1 MSTANINIE
10 AIYPLSHMQ
19 QGMLFHTLLAP
30 QSEVYFDQASW
41 TIQADVNVEAFR
53 RAWRQVVERHPI
65 LRTAFLWERREKP
78 LQIVRRRVEL
88 PWEVHDWRDL
98 DPEEQQHRIEA
109 YVVADRT
116 RGFEL
121 GEPPLMRFALLR
133 LADDVWHFVWSFHH
147 ILLDGWGS
155 SLLLYEVSSFY
166 DAYSNGKHLEL
177 SQPRPYR
184 DYIGWLQRQ
193 DLNAAEAYW
202 RRRLQGFTSPTSF
215 GIPEILYQDGKN
227 NFGEMTR
234 RIDEQTSRGLEALAR
249 YQQVTL
255 NTLIQGAWA
264 LLMWRYSGEADVL
277 FGVTVSGRPADLE
290 GVEQMVG
297 LFINTLPVRVQIDGD
312 AQVGPW
318 LKQLQVEQTEM
329 RQYEYSPLVE
339 VQGWS
344 EVERGTP
351 LFESL
356 LVFESLPNTISTATV
371 DSNASV
377 AFPSVERFQ
386 TTNYP
391 LTVRVSVDHKWSIGI
406 VYDTHRFQGAAID
419 RMAHHLGNILEQMA
433 RDPRQQLSQI
443 SLMTEAEQQQ
453 LLVDYNQTAVELPS
467 HDCVHHLFEAQAAE
481 TPEATA
487 LIFEG
492 QTLSYGELNRKA
504 NQLARH
510 LRSAGVGPEVLVGI
524 MMQRSLDMIVG
535 MLAVLKA
542 GGAYLPLDPEYPR
555 ERLAFMLDDSAAHV
569 LLTQQQL
576 LQSIPKPRLETICID
591 ADWSI
596 IAQHSED
603 DLEHISDAED
613 LAYIIYTSGTTGTPK
628 GVMINHGSLTN
639 SLLASQIHFGISA
652 DDVFPCTASFSFDIS
667 IFELL
672 TPLLAGG
679 SVRLL
684 RKQDVLDQERF
695 AKLLEDATFVHLLP
709 FVMSH
714 FLDFVKEKGIEDRYR
729 IRKLFVGGDVV
740 TADVMK
746 KMKEVFP
753 FAQRYIGYGPT
764 EGTIMC
770 TNYKAPYDET
780 VAGDIIGK
788 PLANMTV
795 RLYDGHGQLVPI
807 GVAGEIYLGGQSVA
821 RGYLGRSELTAEKF
835 VTIDG
840 ERFYRTGDLARYLED
855 GNLEF
860 IGRVD
865 QQVKIRGY
873 RVETEEIESV
883 LNEHQGVKQ
892 SVVIARED
900 RPGEKQLVAYVVPAD
915 GRVASVA
922 QTNGHSLHAAVDEDE
937 IQLWPSIGEFFVFD
951 ELIYYGLTNDEARN
965 DSYKVAIERAVKDKI
980 VVDIGTGRDAIQAR
994 FCAESGAKRVYAI
1007 DIVEESYR
1015 AARERVRELGL
1026 EEQIVV
1032 LHGDAT
1038 KIELPEKA
1046 DVSVS
1051 EIVESIGGAQGA
1063 AHIINNSRGLLKD
1076 DAVIIPERSV
1086 TKIAAVS
1093 LPDELLQ
1100 NPSFTSTAAHY
1111 VEQIFAQTGYKFDLR
1126 LCIKNFPPSH
1136 ILSTDGVFEDL
1147 DFCQHAEQNFC
1158 RHEELVITQDGTI
1171 NGFLLWLNLYTAADE
1186 VIDIMKGRSS
1196 WFPVYFPVF
1205 HPGIE
1210 VTSGDVINVECRGAV
1225 CENGLNPDYFLAG
1238 TVIRQNGETINFKHD
1253 SFHHRPDYRNTPYY
1267 DQLFACDTIPVRKDG
1282 TPLDASQL
1290 RAHLQKTLPDYMVP
1304 ASIVVLENLPLTPNG
1319 KVDRKA
1325 LPAPEPDGAAGTDYV
1340 GPQTLI
1346 QEILAATWIAVLKVQ
1361 RVGINDNFFELG
1373 GHSLLATQ
1381 VISRIRESFQLEI
1394 PLRAIFEA
1402 PTIATLS
1409 ARIEAELKSGH
1420 GTSAPPIEVVSRDE
1434 PLPLS
1439 FAQQRLWFLDQL
1451 EPLSVAYNMPAVL
1464 RLVGPMQVDV
1474 FEKSLQEIIRRHESL
1489 RTRFVLKDGQ
1499 GRQEICEP
1507 FPFVVPV
1514 VDLTSFPA
1522 DEREREVERL
1532 ALLEAR
1538 EPFDLSQVPQL
1549 RVKVLRL
1556 DEQEHVVF
1564 FTMHHI
1570 IGDGW
1575 SFTVLTRELGVLY
1588 DAFSR
1593 GEASPLP
1600 ELTIQYADFATWQ
1613 RGWLQGEALEQ
1624 QLNYWRKQLADVPDQ
1639 LELPTDRPRPPVQ
1652 SFRGATESI
1661 TLSRESTEK
1670 LRALSYKQGSTVY
1683 MCLLAIFQTLLYRYS
1698 GQTDIVTGSPIANR
1712 NRSEIEGLI
1721 GFFVNALVLRTK
1733 VDGDAT
1739 IRQMIAR
1746 VREVCLGAYA
1756 HQDLPFEQLVEELQP
1771 ERDLG
1776 RQPLFQVMFILQNL
1790 PQDISVST
1798 GLTIKPVEV
1807 ESTTAKFD
1815 LSFFWAEADSLMGTI
1830 EYNTDLFDRATI
1842 VRMLG
1847 HFETLLEAAIENPDQ
1862 KLSEL
1867 PFLTEGERR
1876 QLLASSNVGP
1886 ETYEAGV
1893 CLSDL
1898 FEKTAAR
1905 RPDAAALTFED
1916 QNVTYAELNKRANQ
1930 LAHRLVR
1937 LGIGPDSL
1945 CGVLME
1951 RSVEMIVSV
1960 LAILKAGGAYVP
1972 MDPSYPR
1979 ERLAFMLD
1987 DAQPSILL
1995 TQERLVDQLPECSVT
2010 TLRVDADWAD
2020 IAREREDNP
2029 VQISSPEN
2037 LAYVIYT
2044 SGSTGKPKG
2053 VLIQHD
2059 NVIRLFRAT
2068 DSWFHFDEKDVWT
2081 FFHSYAFDFSVWEI
2095 WGALLHGGR
2104 LVIVPHWVSRSP
2116 DAFRELLCTEQVTVL
2131 NQTPSAFRQLIRA
2144 DEAAPATDE
2153 LNLRFIIF
2161 GGEALELESLR
2172 PWFER
2177 HGDSKPQLVNMYGIT
2192 ETTVHV
2198 TYRPLSQSDLDQAG
2212 RSVIG
2217 YPIPD
2222 LETYLLDSNLDL
2234 VPAGVPGEMYVGG
2247 GGLAR
2252 SYLNRPDVTADRFI
2266 PHPFSNVPGERLY
2279 RTGDSARWNNRG
2291 ELEYLG
2297 RIDQQVKV
2305 RGFRIE
2311 LGEIEAVLRQHPALR
2326 DALVVAREDEPGDKR
2341 LVSYVVPTSRLEDQS
2356 EEDPGSQWSADQVS
2370 EWQLIFD
2377 ETYAQP
2383 SSQPDETFNIIGW
2396 NSSYTNQPIPAEEMQ
2411 VWVDQTVDRILAL
2424 RPQSVLEIGC
2434 GTGLLLF
2441 RIAPHCEQYFGS
2453 DFSAATLRKVRQ
2465 VLDQSEDD
2473 FSHVTLVRKDATD
2486 FDESQTEK
2494 FDTIIINSVAQ
2505 YFPSID
2511 YFVRVLENAVK
2522 SVRPGG
2528 HIFIGD
2534 IRSLPLLETFHA
2546 SVQLSQALDSVSK
2559 SELRERVKRYLSQEE
2574 ELVIDPAFFNALRQ
2588 YLPSIG
2594 RVEIQLKRGPH
2605 HNELTKFRYDV
2616 VLHIGDES
2624 ESGSDI
2630 EWLDWDEQGL
2640 TLPAIRQTL
2649 AANGIEGLGLRG
2661 VPNARVVADVKLM
2674 DLIADPNGPD
2684 TVSEIRETLRT
2695 VASAG
2700 EEPDDFRALG
2710 AELQFVVDVS
2720 WAAEKADGSF
2730 DVVFRRPESAP
2741 KIKNESTISASVMPV
2756 TWETYASD
2764 PLQVKWTRN
2773 LVSRLRAF
2781 ASNKLPEYMVPSSF
2795 VIMDAFPLTA
2805 NGKVDLKALPG
2816 PDGARPETNDA
2827 YVAPRTPAEE
2837 VLAKIWAEVLRLQRV
2852 GVNDNFF
2859 ELGGD
2864 SILSIQTIA
2873 RAREAGLHL
2882 TPKDL
2887 FQHQTIARLALA
2899 AKSTATFQAE
2909 QGLVT
2914 GAAPLTPIQH
2924 WFFEQQLSE
2933 PHYFNQSLL
2942 LELRQAV
2949 DPMLLAEAMRHLVLH
2964 HDALR
2969 LRFEPSESGW
2979 QQSHADAEEQISFT
2993 TFDLRDVPEGEQS
3006 AAIEA
3011 EASQT
3016 QTSLNLTA
3024 GPVLRVVY
3032 FDLGERKPARL
3043 LLVCHHLVVDGVSW
3057 RILLQDLQQAYR
3069 SLAAGET
3076 VQLPAKTSSFKQWSH
3091 ALAEYAGSDELAQ
3104 QIDYWQNAER
3114 RQVKNLPRDYEDGE
3128 NLVNSTQTVAVSLG
3142 RRETEALIQEVPA
3155 VYHTQ
3160 INEVLLSALGLA
3172 LKGWNGHSL
3181 VLVDLEGHGRE
3192 QISER
3197 VDVSRTVGW
3206 FTTIYPV
3213 LLEVQGS
3220 KAQPGEVLKQ
3230 VKEQVRRIPAQGI
3243 GYGILRY
3250 LSETGKQLQAQPPAE
3265 VVFNYLGQTDGV
3277 LGDTGVF
3284 GIARESSGSQC
3295 SQMGMRQHLLDINSL
3310 IVGGQLQLSWSFS
3323 RNVHK
3328 RETIE
3333 QLAHDFIGCLEAIIT
3348 HCQSEEAGGYTP
3360 SDFPLAQLTQ
3370 TELDQV
3376 LGERRQNID
3385 DVYPLSPM
3393 QQGMLF
3399 HSLYAPD
3406 SQLYFNQL
3414 SSPISGEVN
3423 PENFRRA
3430 WQQVVDRHSILRTAF
3445 VWSGLKQPLQIV
3457 PQRVELPWEQLDLRS
3472 LAKEEKAGKLQ
3483 EFLRSDR
3490 TRGFDLTTP
3499 PLMRVALIQ
3508 LGDAEWQVV
3517 WSHHHLLMDGWCM
3530 PIILK
3535 EVASIY
3541 DSLQRGENVPQV
3553 TTRPFRDYIAWLQKQ
3568 DVTKTEEFWR
3578 RMLKGFDSPTSLGVY
3593 KLSDEKPSTDAG
3605 EQTIKLSAE
3614 ATTRLES
3621 LSRQYQ
3627 LTLNTFL
3634 QGAWGLLLSRYSG
3647 EPDVVFGA
3655 TVSGRPADLDG
3666 VENMLGL
3673 FINTLP
3679 VRVKVDPDQMTLNW
3693 LKDLQEQQV
3702 EARQYEHTPLMAIQS
3717 WSDVPRGSLF
3727 ESILAFENY
3736 PVNGPMASRP
3746 RSTNFQMPDVKLFQ
3760 RTNYPLSLLAWPA
3773 GPNLA
3778 VQLGYDSRFD
3788 AATVDRMLHHLE
3800 VLLENILTR
3809 PDQRL
3814 REVSMLTAGERVRL
3828 LTECS
3833 SPKSIS
3839 VDASC
3844 FHQLFETQAA
3854 KSPHRLA
3861 LTCGDQQLTYAQLNQ
3876 QANRLAHYLRSLGVG
3891 PEVRVAFCF
3900 ERTMDAAVSII
3911 AILKAGGTFVP
3922 LDPDHPR
3929 DRLAFILADSGVS
3942 ILLTDSRLTDRLPEH
3957 SERTIYL
3964 DSEAEAVASH
3974 SADNPDNVSQSSD
3987 VAYLIYTSGT
3997 TGKPKAVMIE
4007 QGSFSNTLLATQSEF
4022 NLVATD
4028 VVPCVAS
4035 FSFDISLFE
4044 LMSPL
4049 VAGGRSIIV
4058 SRQELLDLKQFT
4070 EILRDVTFLHLAS
4083 GIMRQLVNYLKNQA
4097 RSFDASQIR
4106 HVFAGGDVVPVN
4118 LVQEMGQV
4126 FPNAQV
4132 VVGYGP
4138 TEGTIIATAYHVS
4151 RDQLP
4156 KRPPLGKPLANM
4168 SVRLYDKQGQLVPAG
4183 VVGEIYLG
4191 GHGVARGYLNRAE
4204 LTAEKFVVID
4214 GERFYRTGDLARYLD
4229 DGNLEFIGRADH
4241 QVKIRGYRVETEEVE
4256 AVLSQ
4261 HEGIRECV
4269 VSAVANG
4276 AGDKQLVA
4284 YVVPSHGR
4292 TTVPGNGHSA
4302 DAAAD
4307 PGRLKLHLQKYL
4319 PDYMVPATFVVLDS
4333 LPLTANGKV
4342 DRRALPAPNGARNSA
4357 RSFVAPRNATE
4368 IKLKKIWEEM
4378 LNVRPIGITDNFFD
4392 LGGNSLLTLSLIGQI
4407 QNEFEVEL
4415 PLAAVMTD
4423 GTIKGLAELIQ
4434 ENRKE
4439 EEWSPLVPI
4448 KPTGSKLPFYCV
4460 HAGGGNVIG
4469 FYELAQQ
4476 FGEDQPF
4483 YGLQAAGLV
4492 EGQEALDRME
4502 DMAALYVDAIRK
4514 LQPEGPYLIG
4524 GYSSGGIIAFEMA
4537 QQLRRQGHEVGLL
4550 AMLDSFRMTSERDQA
4565 DKDDAKLISLFVRT
4579 LGRILPVE
4587 ELRRVESG
4595 KQVEYALE
4603 RGREARLIR
4612 TFVEERKL
4620 VSTYHVLKGLKQ
4632 ATQDY
4637 KPQVYPGTIT
4647 LFRPV
4652 ETTTEVQR
4660 NIRRMSKIANVT
4672 AGVLASLIV
4681 ALSSLIFFGV
4691 VSWGVLAG
4699 LLSVVAVTCLVLR
4712 MLTRKDVLNMP
4723 REELSAVARW
4733 RPLRAIAGG
4742 IYYLHA
4748 LRQDQKGNFDLGTD
4762 LTLGWRGVS
4771 SQPVEVVEVPG
4782 NHMSIVLKPD
4792 VRELA
4797 AGLTNSFSKLNER

>member
-1 MSTANINIE
+1 M
-10 AIYPLSHMQ
+10 
-19 QGMLFHTLLAP
+19 
-30 QSEVYFDQASW
+30 
-41 TIQADVNVEAFR
+41 
-53 RAWRQVVERHPI
+53 
-65 LRTAFLWERREKP
+65 
-78 LQIVRRRVEL
+78 
-88 PWEVHDWRDL
+88 
-98 DPEEQQHRIEA
+98 DPEEQQERLDDYI
-109 YVVADRT
+109 VSDRA

-121 GEPPLMRFALLR
+121 SEPPLMRFALVR
-133 LADDVWHFVWSFHH
+133 LADDRWHFVWSFHH

-155 SLLLYEVSSFY
+155 ALLLGEVSTFY

-202 RRRLQGFTSPTSF
+202 RRRLQGFTSPTPF
-215 GIPEILYQDGKN
+215 GIPENLHQNGKN
-227 NFGEMTR
+227 NFVETTCS
-234 RIDEQTSRGLEALAR
+234 IDEQTSRGLEALAR

-297 LFINTLPVRVQIDGD
+297 LFINTLPVRVQIDGHT
-312 AQVGPW
+312 QVGPW

-344 EVERGTP
+344 EVERGIP
-351 LFESL
+351 LFESI
-356 LVFESLPNTISTATV
+356 LVFESFPNLSSPATV
-371 DSNASV
+371 DADASV
-377 AFPSVERFQ
+377 TMPSVERFQ

-391 LTVRVSVDHKWSIGI
+391 ITARVRVDHKWSIGI
-406 VYDTHRFQGAAID
+406 VYDAHRFQGAAID

-453 LLVDYNQTAVELPS
+453 LLVDYNQTAVELPR
-467 HDCVHHLFEAQAAE
+467 HECVHHLFEAQAAE
-481 TPEATA
+481 TPAATA
-487 LIFEG
+487 LIFQG

-524 MMQRSLDMIVG
+524 MMQRSLDMVVA

-542 GGAYLPLDPEYPR
+542 GGAYLPLDPEYPAD
-555 ERLAFMLDDSAAHV
+555 RLAFMVKDSAAQV
-569 LLTQQQL
+569 LLTEKQL
-576 LQSIPKPRLETICID
+576 LQLLPEQQPETICID
-591 ADWSI
+591 SDWAV

-603 DLEHISDAED
+603 NLEHISDAED

-628 GVMINHGSLTN
+628 GVMIDHGNLTN
-639 SLLASQIHFGISA
+639 SLLASQIHFGINA
-652 DDVFPCTASFSFDIS
+652 GDVFPCVASFSFDIS
-667 IFELL
+667 IFELFS
-672 TPLLAGG
+672 PLLTGG
-679 SVRLL
+679 TTHLIC
-684 RKQDVLDQERF
+684 KQDVLDQEKF
-695 AKLLEDATFVHLLP
+695 AQLLEDATFVHLLP
-709 FVMSH
+709 AVMSH
-714 FLDFVKEKGIEDRYR
+714 FLDFVKEKGIEDHYR
-729 IRKLFVGGDVV
+729 VRKLFVGGDVV
-740 TADVMK
+740 TADLMK
-746 KMKEVFP
+746 KMKAVFP

-770 TNYKAPYDET
+770 TNYKLAHDET
-780 VAGDIIGK
+780 VPGDIIGK
-788 PLANMTV
+788 PLANMSV
-795 RLYDGHGQLVPI
+795 RLYDKHGQLAPI
-807 GVAGEIYLGGQSVA
+807 GLAGEIYLGGQSVA
-821 RGYLGRSELTAEKF
+821 RGYLGRPELTAEKF
-835 VTIDG
+835 VVIDG

-873 RVETEEIESV
+873 RVEAGEIEAK
-883 LNEHQGVKQ
+883 LNEHNGVKEC
-892 SVVIARED
+892 VVIARAD
-900 RPGEKQLVAYVVPAD
+900 RQGEKQLVAYVVPAN
-915 GRVASVA
+915 GRVAS
-922 QTNGHSLHAAVDEDE
+922 TNGQSAHEAADDE

-951 ELIYYGLTNDEARN
+951 ELIYYGLTNDEERN
-965 DSYKVAIERAVKDKI
+965 RSYKVAIERAVKDKI

-994 FCAESGAKRVYAI
+994 FCAEAGAKRVYAI

-1015 AARERVRELGL
+1015 AAKERVRELGL
-1026 EEQIVV
+1026 EDKIIV

-1051 EIVESIGGAQGA
+1051 EVVETIGGAQGA
-1063 AHIINNSRGLLKD
+1063 AHIINKSRGLLKD

-1126 LCIKNFPPSH
+1126 LCIKNFPSSH
-1136 ILSTDGVFEDL
+1136 IVSTSGVFEDL
-1147 DFCQHAEQNFC
+1147 DFQQNAEQNFC
-1158 RHEELVITQDGTI
+1158 RHEELVITQNGTV
-1171 NGFLLWLNLYTAADE
+1171 NGFLLWLNLFTAADE
-1186 VIDIMKGRSS
+1186 VIDIMQGKSS

-1210 VTSGDVINVECRGAV
+1210 VSSGDVIKLVCRGSV
-1225 CENGLNPDYFLAG
+1225 CENGLNPDYFIEGKL
-1238 TVIRQNGETINFKHD
+1238 IRQNGETIDFKHD
-1253 SFHHRPDYRNTPYY
+1253 SFHHRPAYRTSPYHA
-1267 DQLFACDTIPVRKDG
+1267 QLFASDTIPVREEHEHV
-1282 TPLDASQL
+1282 DANQL
-1290 RAHLQKTLPDYMVP
+1290 RAHLQKSLPDYMIP
-1304 ASIVVLENLPLTPNG
+1304 ASFVMLESFPLTSNG

-1325 LPAPEPDGAAGTDYV
+1325 LPEPESVVAVTTEFAE
-1340 GPQTLI
+1340 PQTLV
-1346 QEILAATWIAVLKVQ
+1346 QEMLVATWIAVLKVE

-1402 PTIATLS
+1402 QTIAELS
-1409 ARIEAELKSGH
+1409 EWIEAELKSEH
-1420 GTSAPPIEVVSRDE
+1420 GTSAPPITIVSRDE

-1451 EPLSVAYNMPAVL
+1451 EPTSVAYNMPAVL
-1464 RLVGPMQVDV
+1464 RLVGPLQVEV
-1474 FEKSLQEIIRRHESL
+1474 FEKSLRELIRRHESL

-1499 GRQEICEP
+1499 GRQEICDPYPLE
-1507 FPFVVPV
+1507 VAVT
-1514 VDLTSFPA
+1514 DLTPFPA
-1522 DEREREVERL
+1522 DERETEVARL
-1532 ALLEAR
+1532 ALEEAQT
-1538 EPFDLSQVPQL
+1538 PFDLSQVPQM

-1556 DEQEHVVF
+1556 DEHEHVVL

-1575 SFTVLTRELGVLY
+1575 SFTVLTRELGILY

-1600 ELTIQYADFATWQ
+1600 ELKIQYADFATWQ

-1624 QLNYWRKQLADVPDQ
+1624 QLNYWRKQLADIPDQ
-1639 LELPTDRPRPPVQ
+1639 LELPLDRPRPAVQ

-1661 TLSRESTEK
+1661 TLSRETTEK
-1670 LRALSYKQGSTVY
+1670 LRALSYRQGSTIY

-1739 IRQMIAR
+1739 VRQMIAR

-1756 HQDLPFEQLVEELQP
+1756 HQDVPFEQLVEELQP

-1790 PQDISVST
+1790 PQEISVST
-1798 GLTIKPVEV
+1798 GLAIKPVEV

-1815 LSFFWAEADSLMGTI
+1815 LSFFWAEAESLMGTI
-1830 EYNTDLFDRATI
+1830 EYNTDLFDRSTI

-1847 HFETLLEAAIENPDQ
+1847 HFERLLEAAVANPDQ

-1867 PFLTEGERR
+1867 PLLTEAERR
-1876 QLLASSNVGP
+1876 QLLIDSNCEP
-1886 ETYEAGV
+1886 EKHETNV
-1893 CLSDL
+1893 CLQDL
-1898 FEKTAAR
+1898 FEKAVDL
-1905 RPDAAALTFED
+1905 RPDAVALTFED
-1916 QNVTYAELNKRANQ
+1916 QNVTYAELNRRANQ
-1930 LAHRLVR
+1930 LAHRLMR

-1960 LAILKAGGAYVP
+1960 LGILKAGGAYVP
-1972 MDPSYPR
+1972 LDPTYPR
-1979 ERLAFMLD
+1979 ERLAFMLE
-1987 DAQPSILL
+1987 DAQLSILL
-1995 TQERLVDQLPECSVT
+1995 TQEKLAELLPGLTVT
-2010 TLRVDADWAD
+2010 TLRLDADWAD
-2020 IAREREDNP
+2020 IANEPEDNP
-2029 VQISSPEN
+2029 VQIGTPEN

-2053 VLIQHD
+2053 VLVQHD

-2068 DSWFHFDEKDVWT
+2068 DKWFNFDENDVWT

-2104 LVIVPHWVSRSP
+2104 LVVVPHWVSRSP
-2116 DAFRELLCTEQVTVL
+2116 DSFHELLRTEHVTVL

-2144 DEAAPATDE
+2144 DEAAPSTDE
-2153 LNLRFIIF
+2153 LSLRLIIF

-2172 PWFER
+2172 PWFDR

-2198 TYRPLSQSDLDQAG
+2198 TYRPLSQSDLDQTG
-2212 RSVIG
+2212 KSIIG
-2217 YPIPD
+2217 CPIPD
-2222 LETYLLDSNLDL
+2222 LETYLLDSNLEL

-2247 GGLAR
+2247 DGLAR
-2252 SYLNRPDVTADRFI
+2252 NYLNRPDVTADRFI

-2279 RTGDSARWNNRG
+2279 RTGDLARWMDGG

-2297 RIDQQVKV
+2297 RIDQQVKI

-2311 LGEIEAVLRQHPALR
+2311 LGEIESVLRQHPALR
-2326 DALVVAREDEPGDKR
+2326 DALIVAREDEPGDRR
-2341 LVSYVVPTSRLEDQS
+2341 LVSYVVPTSRKEDES
-2356 EEDPGSQWSADQVS
+2356 DEDFGNQWSTDQVS
-2370 EWQLIFD
+2370 EWQMIFD

-2383 SSQPDETFNIIGW
+2383 SSQADETFNIIGW
-2396 NSSYTNQPIPAEEMQ
+2396 NSSYTNQPIPAEEMA

-2424 RPQSVLEIGC
+2424 QPQSVLEIGC

-2441 RIAPHCEQYFGS
+2441 RIAPHCERYCAT
-2453 DFSAATLRKVRQ
+2453 DFSAASLRKVQQ
-2465 VLDQSEDD
+2465 VMDQSEDD
-2473 FSHVTLVRKDATD
+2473 FSHVTLARKDATN
-2486 FDESQTEK
+2486 FDGSETEK
-2494 FDTIIINSVAQ
+2494 FDTVIINSVVQ
-2505 YFPSID
+2505 YFPGID
-2511 YFVRVLENAVK
+2511 YFLQVLENAVK

-2528 HIFIGD
+2528 HIFVGD

-2546 SVQLSQALDSVSK
+2546 SVQLSQAVDSVSK
-2559 SELRERVKRYLSQEE
+2559 SELRERVKRTLSHEE
-2574 ELVIDPAFFNALRQ
+2574 ELVIDPAFFHALKQ
-2588 YLPSIG
+2588 YLPNIG

-2616 VLHIGDES
+2616 VLHIGNDT
-2624 ESGSDI
+2624 ESGS
-2630 EWLDWDEQGL
+2630 EMGWLDWEEQGL
-2640 TLPAIRQTL
+2640 TPAAIRQTL
-2649 AANGIEGLGLRG
+2649 GANGIAGLGVRG
-2661 VPNARVVADVKLM
+2661 VPNARVLADAKLM
-2674 DLIADPNGPD
+2674 ELIVDPNGPD
-2684 TVSEIRETLRT
+2684 RVSEIRETLRT
-2695 VASAG
+2695 VATVG
-2700 EEPDDFRALG
+2700 HEPDDFRALG
-2710 AELQFVVDVS
+2710 EEFDFQVEVS
-2720 WAAEKADGSF
+2720 WTLEKADGSF
-2730 DVVFRRPESAP
+2730 DVVFRRPGFAP
-2741 KIKNESTISASVMPV
+2741 KVNELARAESLVPP
-2756 TWETYASD
+2756 TWENYASD

-2781 ASNKLPEYMVPSSF
+2781 ASNKLPDYMVPSSF
-2795 VIMDAFPLTA
+2795 VIVDAFPLTP

-2816 PDGARPETNDA
+2816 PDGVRPESKDE

-2887 FQHQTIARLALA
+2887 FQHQTIARLALV
-2899 AKSTATFQAE
+2899 AKTTATFQAE

-2924 WFFEQQLSE
+2924 WFFEQELSE
-2933 PHYFNQSLL
+2933 PHHYNQSLL
-2942 LELRQAV
+2942 LEMRQAV
-2949 DPMLLAEAMRHLVLH
+2949 DPVLLSEAVRHLVSH

-2969 LRFEPSESGW
+2969 LRFERSESGW
-2979 QQSHADAEEQISFT
+2979 QQYHAAADEQISFT
-2993 TFDLRDVPEGEQS
+2993 TLDLRSLSESEQK

-3011 EASQT
+3011 EAAET
-3016 QTSLNLTA
+3016 QTKLDLTA

-3032 FDLGERKPARL
+3032 FDLGEGRPARL
-3043 LLVCHHLVVDGVSW
+3043 LIVCHHLVVDGVSW
-3057 RILLQDLQQAYR
+3057 RILMADLQQAYR
-3069 SLAAGET
+3069 SLAAGEA
-3076 VQLPAKTSSFKQWSH
+3076 VQLPAKSSSFKQWSQ
-3091 ALAEYAGSDELAQ
+3091 ALTEYAGSDELAQ
-3104 QIDYWQNAER
+3104 EIDYWQKPER
-3114 RQVKNLPRDYEDGE
+3114 KQVRALPRDYEDGE
-3128 NLVNSTQTVAVSLG
+3128 NLVSSTQAVVVSLG
-3142 RRETEALIQEVPA
+3142 REHTEALLQEVPA
-3155 VYHTQ
+3155 VYHTK

-3172 LKGWNGHSL
+3172 LKEWSGQNVVS
-3181 VLVDLEGHGRE
+3181 VDLEGHGRE
-3192 QISER
+3192 QISDR

-3220 KAQPGEVLKQ
+3220 KERAGEVLKQ
-3230 VKEQVRRIPAQGI
+3230 VKEQVRAIPGQGI

-3250 LSETGKQLQAQPPAE
+3250 LGGETGRQLQSLPHAE

-3295 SQMGMRQHLLDINSL
+3295 SQKGMRQHVLDINSL
-3310 IVGGQLQLSWSFS
+3310 VVGGQLQLSWSFS
-3323 RNVHK
+3323 RNLH
-3328 RETIE
+3328 RPETIE
-3333 QLAHDFIGCLEAIIT
+3333 QLARNFINCLEAIIS
-3348 HCQSEEAGGYTP
+3348 HCQSEDAGGYTP

-3370 TELDQV
+3370 SELDHV

-3385 DVYPLSPM
+3385 DLYPLSPM

-3414 SSPISGEVN
+3414 SSPISGEIN
-3423 PENFRRA
+3423 SENFRRA
-3430 WQQVVDRHSILRTAF
+3430 WQEILDRHPILRTAF
-3445 VWSGLKQPLQIV
+3445 AWSGLKQPLQIV
-3457 PQRVELPWEQLDLRS
+3457 PQRVELPWEQHDLRGLGVEEQGRKLEEIL
-3472 LAKEEKAGKLQ
+3472 LA
-3483 EFLRSDR
+3483 DR
-3490 TRGFDLTTP
+3490 TRGFDVTKP
-3499 PLMRVALIQ
+3499 PLMRVVLIQ
-3508 LGDAEWQVV
+3508 LGDAQWQVV

-3535 EVASIY
+3535 EFASIY
-3541 DSLQRGENVPQV
+3541 DSLQRGESVPPA

-3568 DVTKTEEFWR
+3568 EVTKAEEFWR
-3578 RMLKGFDSPTSLGVY
+3578 GMLKGFDSPTSLGNY
-3593 KLSDEKPSTDAG
+3593 KLVDGNPNVSDAG
-3605 EQTIKLSAE
+3605 EKTIKLSPE

-3621 LSRQYQ
+3621 LARQHQ
-3627 LTLNTFL
+3627 LTLNTLF

-3647 EPDVVFGA
+3647 ESDVVFGA
-3655 TVSGRPADLDG
+3655 TVSGRPTDLEG

-3679 VRVKVDPDQMTLNW
+3679 VRLKLDPEQMTLDW
-3693 LKDLQEQQV
+3693 LKELQSQQV

-3717 WSDVPRGSLF
+3717 WSEVQRGSLF

-3736 PVNGPMASRP
+3736 PVNGPTASRP
-3746 RSTNFQMPDVKLFQ
+3746 RSTNFEMPDVKLFQ
-3760 RTNYPLSLLAWPA
+3760 RTNYPLSLMAWPA

-3778 VQLGYDSRFD
+3778 VQLAYDSRFEP
-3788 AATVDRMLHHLE
+3788 ATVDRMLHHLE
-3800 VLLENILTR
+3800 VLLENILTK

-3814 REVSMLTAGERVRL
+3814 REVSMLTTREREQL
-3828 LTECS
+3828 LTQS
-3833 SPKSIS
+3833 SPIS
-3839 VDASC
+3839 TPVESAC
-3844 FHQLFETQAA
+3844 VHQLFETQVE
-3854 KSPHRLA
+3854 KSPHDVA
-3861 LTCGDQQLTYAQLNQ
+3861 LTCGDQQLTYAELNQ
-3876 QANRLAHYLRSLGVG
+3876 QSNRLAHYLRSLGAG
-3891 PEVRVAFCF
+3891 PDVRVAVCF
-3900 ERTMDAAVSII
+3900 ERTLDAAVSII
-3911 AILKAGGTFVP
+3911 AVLKAGGTLVP
-3922 LDPDHPR
+3922 LDPEHPR
-3929 DRLAFILADSGVS
+3929 DRQTFVLADSEAS
-3942 ILLTDSRLTDRLPEH
+3942 ILLTQSWLSDRLPPH
-3957 SERTIYL
+3957 SGRVVYL
-3964 DSEAEAVASH
+3964 DHEAEAVALQ
-3974 SADNPDNVSQSSD
+3974 SAENPENVSQSSD

-3997 TGKPKAVMIE
+3997 TGKPKAVMVE
-4007 QGSFSNTLLATQSEF
+4007 QGSFTNTLLATQSVFEF
-4022 NLVATD
+4022 VATD
-4028 VVPCVAS
+4028 VLLCMAS

-4044 LMSPL
+4044 LMSLLL
-4049 VAGGRSIIV
+4049 VGGRTIIV
-4058 SRQELLDLKQFT
+4058 SKQETLDMKQFT
-4070 EILRDVTFLHLAS
+4070 EILRDVTFLHS
-4083 GIMRQLVNYLKNQA
+4083 TPGMMRQFVNHLKSQA
-4097 RSFDASQIR
+4097 DSSAGARVR
-4106 HVFAGGDVVPVN
+4106 EVFTGGDQVPVD
-4118 LVQEMGQV
+4118 LIREIGEV
-4126 FPNAQV
+4126 FPPARQRV
-4132 VVGYGP
+4132 AYGP
-4138 TEGTIIATAYHVS
+4138 TEGTIICTAYDVKP
-4151 RDQLP
+4151 DQLP
-4156 KRPPLGKPLANM
+4156 KRSPLGKPLANM
-4168 SVRLYDKQGQLVPAG
+4168 SARVYDKQGQLVPVG

-4191 GHGVARGYLNRAE
+4191 GRCVARGYWNRPE
-4204 LTAEKFVVID
+4204 LTVEKFVVID
-4214 GERFYRTGDLARYLD
+4214 GERFYRTGDLARYLE
-4229 DGNLEFIGRADH
+4229 DGNLEFAGRVDQ
-4241 QVKIRGYRVETEEVE
+4241 QVKIRGYRIETEEIE
-4256 AVLSQ
+4256 AVLSEHQ
-4261 HEGIRECV
+4261 GVRECV
-4269 VSAVANG
+4269 VAARADANG
-4276 AGDKQLVA
+4276 EKQLVA
-4284 YVVPSHGR
+4284 YVVPS
-4292 TTVPGNGHSA
+4292 TATA
-4302 DAAAD
+4302 DDEFHASV
-4307 PGRLKLHLQKYL
+4307 LKVHLQKHL
-4319 PDYMVPATFVVLDS
+4319 PEYMVPAAFVLLES
-4333 LPLTANGKV
+4333 LPLTSNGKV
-4342 DRRALPAPNGARNSA
+4342 DRRALPAPNGTRYSI
-4357 RSFVAPRNATE
+4357 RTFVAPRNATE

-4378 LNVRPIGITDNFFD
+4378 LNVRPIGITDNFFE
-4392 LGGNSLLTLSLIGQI
+4392 LGGNSLLTLTLIGQI
-4407 QNEFEVEL
+4407 QKDFEVEL

-4423 GTIKGLAELIQ
+4423 GTIKGLAELIHK
-4434 ENRKE
+4434 NKKE

-4460 HAGGGNVIG
+4460 HAGGGNVVG
-4469 FYELAQQ
+4469 FYDLAQQ
-4476 FGEDQPF
+4476 FDEDQPF

-4492 EGQEALDRME
+4492 DGQEPLSRME
-4502 DMAALYVDAIRK
+4502 DMAALYIDAIRK
-4514 LQPEGPYLIG
+4514 RQPQGPYLIG

-4537 QQLRRQGHEVGLL
+4537 QQLQRQGHEVGLL
-4550 AMLDSFRMTSERDQA
+4550 AMLDSFRMTPEKQQVE
-4565 DKDDAKLISLFVRT
+4565 KDDANLISLFVRT

-4587 ELRRVESG
+4587 ELRQVESD
-4595 KQVEYALE
+4595 KQVEYALQ

-4612 TFVEERKL
+4612 TFLDERKL

-4652 ETTTEVQR
+4652 QTTAEVQR
-4660 NIRRMSKIANVT
+4660 NIGRLSKITHVT
-4672 AGVLASLIV
+4672 VGVLATLIV
-4681 ALSSLIFFGV
+4681 VLISLTFFGV
-4691 VSWGVLAG
+4691 LSLGLLAG
-4699 LLSVVAVTCLVLR
+4699 LLGLIAVGCFVLS
-4712 MLTRKDVLNMP
+4712 MLSPQDVRNMP
-4723 REELSAVARW
+4723 AQELNGLARL

-4748 LRQDQKGNFDLGTD
+4748 LREDQKGNFDLGTD
-4762 LTLGWRGVS
+4762 LTLGWRDVS
-4771 SQPVEVVEVPG
+4771 GQPVQVVEVPG
-4782 NHMSIVLKPD
+4782 NHMSIILKPD
-4792 VRELA
+4792 VQDLA
-4797 AGLTNSFSKLNER
+4797 AGLTNSFSKFK